1 MSLPILLDKSTF
13 QGLNY
18 GNIIELHRY
27 YDVTIAPL
35 LVNEILGDLSK
46 EEKKGKITPKD
57 MVINL
62 SKKMF
67 PYNAY
72 VNMRH
77 GIVIEKSLLGE
88 FIGADNRPF
97 LIADR
102 SISSQGKNGLKFKE
116 TEEEKSVKRWKEGK
130 FDNLDEIISDLWRSE
145 SKDDNVID
153 DFKKCFEHLAD
164 IKRHMG
170 DSKERNKKLSDE
182 EELKELKALKA
193 RFLERMNV
201 ELEPEE
207 ALLKM
212 LEYFKIDSKTTE
224 AIFHR
229 WNSESFPDLETFA
242 EYTFYCYSI
251 VSMYYIG
258 INNNLLGERKTN
270 LLDLEYLFYAPFAKV
285 FSTNDKFLVT
295 LYNVI
300 EPKGVTI
307 ISLLSLKEDLAKFQK
322 LNTPDNWSRYPPD
335 KDTETFKIWDKTF
348 NLKLSGRLK
357 PTEKD
362 KERAKKE
369 LDEILKLAESG
380 ESGIFNGEP
389 DFVVKQS
396 YYSLNDPC
404 PCKSGKAL
412 KDCHMKN
419 R

>member
-18 GNIIELHRY
+18 GDIIELHRY

-46 EEKKGKITPKD
+46 EEKEGRRTPKD
-57 MVINL
+57 EVINL

-77 GIVIEKSLLGE
+77 GIVVEKSLLGE
-88 FIGADNRPF
+88 FIDANNRPF
-97 LIADR
+97 LIATR
-102 SISSQGKNGLKFKE
+102 SISTQGKNGLKFKE
-116 TEEEKSVKRWKEGK
+116 TEEENSIKRWKEGK
-130 FDNLDEIISDLWRSE
+130 FDTLDEIISDLWRSE

-164 IKRHMG
+164 IKVR
-170 DSKERNKKLSDE
+170 DNKLSNE
-182 EELKELKALKA
+182 EKLQELKA

-207 ALLKM
+207 ALLKII
-212 LEYFKIDSKTTE
+212 EYFKIDSETTK

-229 WNSESFPDLETFA
+229 WSGKSYPDLETFA
-242 EYTFYCYSI
+242 GYAFYCYSI
-251 VSMYYIG
+251 VSMFYIG

-270 LLDLEYLFYAPFAKV
+270 LLDLEYLFYAPFSKV
-285 FSTNDKFLVT
+285 FSTNDKFLMT

-300 EPKGVTI
+300 EPNGVTF
-307 ISLLSLKEDLAKFQK
+307 ISLSSLKEDLAKFQK
-322 LNTPDNWSRYPPD
+322 LNTPDNWSKYPPD
-335 KDTETFKIWDKTF
+335 KNTETYKIWDKTF
-348 NLKLSGRLK
+348 NLKLTERLK
-357 PTEKD
+357 PTEKEL
-362 KERAKKE
+362 ERAKKE
-369 LDEILKLAESG
+369 FDAILKLAESG
-380 ESGIFNGEP
+380 ESGTFSGEP
-389 DFVVKQS
+389 DFIVKES
-396 YYSLNDPC
+396 YYSPNDPC

-419 R
+419 NEGTV

>member
-1 MSLPILLDKSTF
+1 MGLPILLDKSTF

-18 GNIIELHRY
+18 GDIIELHRY

-46 EEKKGKITPKD
+46 EEKEGRRTPKD
-57 MVINL
+57 EVINL

-77 GIVIEKSLLGE
+77 KIIIEKSLLGE
-88 FIGADNRPF
+88 FIDAENRPF
-97 LIADR
+97 LIAER
-102 SISSQGKNGLKFKE
+102 SISSQGKKGLKFIE
-116 TEEEKSVKRWKEGK
+116 TEEEKSIKRWKEGK
-130 FDNLDEIISDLWRSE
+130 FDTLDEIISDLWRSE

-164 IKRHMG
+164 IKV
-170 DSKERNKKLSDE
+170 RNHKLSNDE
-182 EELKELKALKA
+182 KLQELKAC
-193 RFLERMNV
+193 FLERMNI

-207 ALLKM
+207 ALLKI
-212 LEYFKIDSKTTE
+212 LEYFKIDAETTE
-224 AIFHR
+224 IIFQR
-229 WNSESFPDLETFA
+229 WSSKSFRDLEVFA
-242 EYTFYCYSI
+242 GYAFYCYSI

-270 LLDLEYLFYAPFAKV
+270 LLDLEYLFYAPFSKV
-285 FSTNDKFLVT
+285 FSTNDKFLAT

-300 EPKGVTI
+300 QPRGVTF
-307 ISLLSLKEDLAKFQK
+307 ISLKSLKEDLVKFQK
-322 LNTPDNWSRYPPD
+322 LNTPDNWSEFPPD
-335 KDTETFKIWDKTF
+335 TDTETFRIWDKTF
-348 NLKLSGRLK
+348 NLKLARLK
-357 PTEKD
+357 PTEKEL
-362 KERAKKE
+362 ERVKKE
-369 LDEILKLAESG
+369 FDEIIELAKSG
-380 ESGIFNGEP
+380 QSGTFNGEP
-389 DFVVKQS
+389 DFVVKES

-419 R
+419 NGETA